1 MQALHING
9 NDLTLEA
16 VREVAQPDVRR
27 PVLLDPDARE
37 AVNRARAVVDTLV
50 ANNRISYAITT
61 GVGKLSDVH
70 IVGDQVR
77 ELQIN
82 LVRSHAVGVGEPL
95 SIPDTRAMMLLR
107 ANSLAKGNSGIRGI
121 SIDTICEMLN
131 RGVTPM
137 VPSQGSVGASGDLAP
152 LAHLALALIGEG
164 ECLDEKGGRIPSAE
178 ALKRAQIKPLVL
190 EAKEAVSLINGTQ
203 AMLAIGILMVLAA
216 ETLVDTADVIGA
228 MACDALKG
236 TNVAFDERIQKARP
250 HAGQIRTAANL
261 RRLLEQSQIRDSHR
275 DCGRVQDAYSLRCIP
290 QVHGAV
296 RDTLAHCRSV
306 FETETNSAVDNPLVF
321 VKNPKAMDGEGD
333 VLSGGNFHG
342 EPLAFA
348 LDFLAI
354 ALSALAGISERR
366 LERMVNPALSEGLPP
381 FLAPGAGM
389 NSGFMM
395 PQVTAAALVSE
406 NKVLSHPAS
415 VDSITTSGNKEDFV
429 SMGMT
434 AASKLK
440 RVVENTRNTL
450 AIEAMAAAQAID
462 FLAPLKTSKPL
473 QQAHA
478 AIRAVCATMEKDRVM
493 YRGFR
498 THCEFDCERQAG
510 RRSALNILTKICP
523 LEICHHDHELA
534 EGKGPATRFS
544 PTPRCLM
551 RSRRERIAVYSHPL
565 SALDSP
571 RFNASPPRGAPELSA
586 FSP

>member
-1 MQALHING
+1 MKALHING
-9 NDLTLEA
+9 NDLTLAA
-16 VREVAQPDVRR
+16 VREVAVERR

-37 AVNRARAVVDTLV
+37 AVGRARAVVDALV
-50 ANNRISYAITT
+50 ANNKVSYAITT
-61 GVGKLSDVH
+61 GVGKLSDVR
-70 IVGDQVR
+70 IAGEQIR
-77 ELQIN
+77 ELQVN

-95 SIPDTRAMMLLR
+95 SIPETRAMMLLR
-107 ANSLAKGNSGIRGI
+107 AASLSKGHSGVRAVT
-121 SIDTICEMLN
+121 IDTLCEMLN
-131 RGVTPM
+131 HGVTPF

-164 ECLDEKGGRIPSAE
+164 ECFDEKGTRIASGE

-203 AMLAIGILMVLAA
+203 AMLAVGTLALLAA
-216 ETLVDTADVIGA
+216 ETLADSADVIGA
-228 MACDALKG
+228 MVCDALQG
-236 TNVAFDERIQKARP
+236 TDVAYDERIHKARP
-250 HAGQIRTAANL
+250 HAGQMETAANL
-261 RRLLEQSQIRDSHR
+261 RRLLEGSQIRESHR

-296 RDTLAHCRSV
+296 RDTLAHCRAV
-306 FETETNSAVDNPLVF
+306 FETEANSAVDNPLVF
-321 VKNPKAMDGEGD
+321 VKNAKGSDGEGE

-366 LERMVNPALSEGLPP
+366 LERLVNPALSEGLPP
-381 FLAPGAGM
+381 FLAPGAGL

-406 NKVLSHPAS
+406 NKVLAHPAS

-434 AASKLK
+434 AAIKLK
-440 RVVENTRNTL
+440 KIIENTRNTL

-478 AIRAVCATMEKDRVM
+478 AIRAVCPTMGKDRVM
-493 YRGFR
+493 YQDFARIA
-498 THCEFDCERQAG
+498 EMIAAG
-510 RRSALNILTKICP
+510 RV
-523 LEICHHDHELA
+523 A
-534 EGKGPATRFS
+534 EVVR
-544 PTPRCLM
+544 
-551 RSRRERIAVYSHPL
+551 
-565 SALDSP
+565 
-571 RFNASPPRGAPELSA
+571 
-586 FSP
+586 